1 MEEDK
6 LRTIDCLRGRLLAER
21 VASKAAKEEADK
33 LAKRL
38 QELEG
43 KLAEEIKCRDRAE
56 RKLKK
61 AIKKL
66 ESSSAL
72 GGNRQ
77 MEMPL
82 SSVSSSSSQC
92 FSVAR
97 SGLQDVEMRPCSL
110 GSEDLIKGD
119 DASGS
124 SMGESAH
131 RVVSQDDN
139 KLALVPVG
147 EQLVDTKDNVQRV
160 LLALRN
166 AKEQLIQ
173 SIRMRAD
180 IYPSTDYFAYQ
191 RIKLP

>member
-1 MEEDK
+1 MSSPC
-6 LRTIDCLRGRLLAER
+6 RLAEWHCSLSGTLDFNSLL
-21 VASKAAKEEADK
+21 VLCIVLTE
-33 LAKRL
+33 L

-110 GSEDLIKGD
+110 VSEDLIKGD

-147 EQLVDTKDNVQRV
+147 GQPVDTKDNVQRV

-180 IYPSTDYFAYQ
+180 IYPSRDYFAYQ

>member
-1 MEEDK
+1 MFPQ
-6 LRTIDCLRGRLLAER
+6 
-21 VASKAAKEEADK
+21 
-33 LAKRL
+33 L

-61 AIKKL
+61 TIKKL
-66 ESSSAL
+66 ESIRVL
-72 GGNRQ
+72 RGNRQ
-77 MEMPL
+77 MEIPS

-92 FSVAR
+92 FSGPVNADVGR
-97 SGLQDVEMRPCSL
+97 CGLQDVEMRPCSL
-110 GSEDLIKGD
+110 GSEDLIRDD

-124 SMGESAH
+124 SMGESA
-131 RVVSQDDN
+131 RDDN
-139 KLALVPVG
+139 KLALVPVAVG
-147 EQLVDTKDNVQRV
+147 EQLVDTKDNVQGV

-173 SIRMRAD
+173 TIRIKSAD
-180 IYPSTDYFAYQ
+180 FYSSRDYFAYQ